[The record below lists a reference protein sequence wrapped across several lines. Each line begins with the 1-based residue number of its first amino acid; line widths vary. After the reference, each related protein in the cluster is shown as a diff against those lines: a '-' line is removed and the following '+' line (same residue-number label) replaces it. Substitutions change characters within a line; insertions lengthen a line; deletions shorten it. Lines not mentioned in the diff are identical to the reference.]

1 MWVCL
6 CFKMNDREILDK
18 INEQGLE
25 SIIDRSKKSGC
36 GSCIQAII
44 DLKTLD
50 EQRGARI
57 GLRKPGS

>member
-1 MWVCL
+1 
-6 CFKMNDREILDK
+6 MNDREILDK

-36 GSCIQAII
+36 GSCIQTII

-50 EQRGARI
+50 EQRGAKI